1 MQNNTTMSFVKGLGA
16 GMVAGATVLAVGK
29 VVMKDHKN
37 VAKGSSKVVKAVG
50 EFVDGVQTIF
60 Q

>member
-1 MQNNTTMSFVKGLGA
+1 MQNGMTFIKGMGA
-16 GMVAGATVLAVGK
+16 GMVAGAAAVVIGK
-29 VVMKDHKN
+29 VMLQDHKN
-37 VAKGSSKVVKAVG
+37 VTKGSTKLVKAVG